1 MQPMSIAANKNMSR
15 MLSHY
20 CVILRNQLW
29 LQRDLTYSNLRTLSL
44 SSAYVGI
51 AFIRKWQR
59 CSVDDMLKWI
69 VEDFHLKQKGLAVQ
83 KQPMT
88 SLWAL

>member
-1 MQPMSIAANKNMSR
+1 MQPILTAADKKHV
-15 MLSHY
+15 SHA
-20 CVILRNQLW
+20 VSLLRNQLC

-69 VEDFHLKQKGLAVQ
+69 VEDFHLKQKGFAVK